1 MITAWLSYK
10 AKVSGAVTK
19 RVTCEKCS
27 CAYAYEMVRQARGA
41 GTSLYFLDNAGAENR
56 AYAQANKRLRRA
68 FERGVEPVACPDC
81 GWFQSEMVEEA
92 RRRTLRVM
100 KPIAI
105 VALALAGFYG
115 SMAVLALAVGAGR
128 SPDVKWW
135 EAIIIPGGLAA
146 VGLLL
151 LGIRYAVV
159 RGVDPNRGFPDR
171 PAAYPGAPIGHKV
184 KAVAGAGVQQQR
196 LDRAGAAV
204 GAYPVPPPRS
214 LKPSSKAPRR
224 APGAK

>member
-1 MITAWLSYK
+1 
-10 AKVSGAVTK
+10 
-19 RVTCEKCS
+19 
-27 CAYAYEMVRQARGA
+27 MVRQARGA
-41 GTSLYFLDNAGAENR
+41 GTSLYFLDNAGAEHR

-81 GWFQSEMVEEA
+81 GWFQPEMVREV
-92 RRRTLRVM
+92 RRRTLRVLR
-100 KPIAI
+100 PIAI

-115 SMAVLALAVGAGR
+115 SMVVLGLAVGAGR

-135 EAIIIPGGLAA
+135 EAIIMPGALAA

-159 RGVDPNRGFPDR
+159 RGVDPNRAFPDR
-171 PAAYPGAPIGHKV
+171 PAAYPGAPMGHKV
-184 KAVAGAGVQQQR
+184 KAVSGAQTEPRSAQ
-196 LDRAGAAV
+196 AGAAV

-224 APGAK
+224 APGVK